1 MDFIK
6 FRNLILSSEV
16 TLMGKILVYAKE
28 RDYAK
33 YTSTLA
39 EAWRL
44 SISGLSEALIQ
55 ASYRSESIPEI
66 GPDEDFSKNKIAEFG
81 VMEAKRHRS
90 RGITLEMFLGLMKY
104 YHQSYIDL
112 IAESDF
118 STEEKVFFS
127 QYIKRYFDHVELGFI
142 TEWTTLSESTKVQNL
157 QAQNRDITN
166 EKNKYL
172 TVFESIY
179 DPIVLVD
186 QDNRIENFNHQAAVA
201 FADTNVSGKKYYSDT
216 DMENTF
222 TWLKNEI
229 DQFMKLKKEE
239 ISIEQTLSTKL
250 GQKTY
255 VIKLKKMMDI
265 TERYAGTVVTFSDI
279 TDRLEFERQLKAQ
292 NEKLEY
298 YAYTDHMTGVLNRRT
313 GLFTLEKELASI
325 KSKSLSVCFMDIDGL
340 KYVNDKY
347 GHTEGD
353 NLINFIVTTI
363 KEKISLKDSISRFGG
378 DEFLIIF
385 PECSYSEAEVVIRSI
400 IEALTDHDNKGI
412 DAYKHVFSYG
422 IVEVLRASDYD
433 LDDIIKLADQRMYQN
448 KSNKKKRIDKRT

>member
-1 MDFIK
+1 
-6 FRNLILSSEV
+6 
-16 TLMGKILVYAKE
+16 MGKILVYAKE